1 MFCSCRTWLSPKG
14 KAGAAVKYALENGY
28 KHIDCAH
35 IYMNEGEIGD
45 NFSEVF
51 KAGVV
56 KREDV
61 YIVSKLW

>member
-1 MFCSCRTWLSPKG
+1 MKF
-14 KAGAAVKYALENGY
+14 ALENGY

-35 IYMNEGEIGD
+35 IYQNEAEIGEYMK
-45 NFSEVF
+45 EVW
-51 KAGVV
+51 KAGKV